1 MRTWAPAEA
10 SLRNPVDLTPQAS
23 LEDYRRALDAVLADD
38 GVDAAIAIYV
48 PPVRLD
54 EVEVARAVWM
64 TAKDHG
70 KPVLGNFLGRSEE
83 SPGFV
88 ELVGHGVPS
97 YLFPESAARSLAA
110 MYRYAQYRMR
120 DEGEVRTFRVDKAA
134 AEASIR
140 RARDEG
146 RVLLREEEASALL
159 EAYGI
164 RTAKAGVVRR
174 IEDLA
179 PAAAQIG
186 YPVVL
191 KAVGPELVHKSE
203 LQAVRVDLRSEK
215 ELAAAASQ
223 MERYL
228 RQRRIAIEGFL
239 VQEFVQSGTE
249 VVLGMSRDKVYGAF
263 LVFGL
268 GGVYVE
274 YLKDVAFGLPPLT
287 DRDAMRMIES
297 IRTYPMLRGVRGQ
310 PPRDVAALQE
320 AILRLAALVADFD
333 VIQELDLN
341 PVLALEE
348 GRGYRAVDARILL
361 APPPNSTQLGDIGT
375 RPA

>member
-1 MRTWAPAEA
+1 
-10 SLRNPVDLTPQAS
+10 
-23 LEDYRRALDAVLADD
+23 
-38 GVDAAIAIYV
+38 
-48 PPVRLD
+48 
-54 EVEVARAVWM
+54 
-64 TAKDHG
+64 
-70 KPVLGNFLGRSEE
+70 
-83 SPGFV
+83 
-88 ELVGHGVPS
+88 
-97 YLFPESAARSLAA
+97 
-110 MYRYAQYRMR
+110 
-120 DEGEVRTFRVDKAA
+120 
-134 AEASIR
+134 
-140 RARDEG
+140 
-146 RVLLREEEASALL
+146 LL

-164 RTAKAGVVRR
+164 RTAKARVVRR

-179 PAAAQIG
+179 PAAAQVG

-223 MERYL
+223 MERHL
-228 RQRRIAIEGFL
+228 RERRIAIEGFL

-320 AILRLAALVADFD
+320 AILRLAALVADSD
-333 VIQELDLN
+333 LIQEMDLN

-361 APPPNSTQLGDIGT
+361 APPPNSTPLGDT
-375 RPA
+375 RTHPA

>member
-1 MRTWAPAEA
+1 MRTWAPPEA

-48 PPVRLD
+48 PPVRID
-54 EVEVARAVWM
+54 EVEVARAVWT
-64 TAKDHG
+64 TAKAHG

-83 SPGFV
+83 SPAFM

-120 DEGEVRTFRVDKAA
+120 DEGEVRTFPVDKAA
-134 AEASIR
+134 AEAILK
-140 RARDEG
+140 RARDGG
-146 RVLLREEEASALL
+146 RILLREEEASALL

-164 RTAKAGVVRR
+164 RTAKARVVRR
-174 IEDLA
+174 VEDLA

-191 KAVGPELVHKSE
+191 KAVGPELVHKTE
-203 LQAVRVDLRSEK
+203 LQAVRVDLRSER
-215 ELAAAASQ
+215 ELTDAATQ
-223 MERYL
+223 MERHL
-228 RQRRIAIEGFL
+228 RERRIAIEGFVL
-239 VQEFVQSGTE
+239 QEFVQGGME
-249 VVLGMSRDKVYGAF
+249 VVLGMSRDKVYGPF

-333 VIQELDLN
+333 VIQEMDLN
-341 PVLALEE
+341 PVVALEE

-361 APPPNSTQLGDIGT
+361 APPPNPTQVGDTGT
-375 RPA
+375 RAA